1 MTKRKSGLLLA
12 LSSLPSD
19 YGMGGFGSQAFNFID
34 YLKRAGQSYWQILP
48 LGPTGYGD
56 SPYSSLSTQA
66 GSPLYIDLEDLE
78 KRGLIRPE
86 ELKEV
91 KVDGDRVDYQ
101 TQYQLRMPL
110 LKKAFS
116 RLDSPLKEEIYYYM
130 RDRTWLDDFA
140 LYMCIKELQ
149 GQLSWLDWED
159 KYKYRDS
166 RALEKIRQ
174 DYKEAYNFWIF
185 TQFIFEEQLRAFLAY
200 AEDKS
205 IEIIGDIPFYVA
217 EDSVEVWTRPDLFLL
232 GEKGFVAGTPPD
244 FFTDEGQLWGNPIY
258 NWQLMEKEDFSWW
271 TNRLRVH
278 ASFYHK
284 IRLDH
289 FNAFA
294 RYWKIPRGA
303 SSKNGV
309 MVEGYGRQILS
320 RLKDLVEEGRLV
332 AEDLGTE
339 TAAAELI
346 RWDYKIPG
354 MRILQVG
361 FSPGED
367 NPHLPHSYDKDLFA
381 YTGTHDN
388 EPIMAWFL
396 QAPKRV
402 KEDVR
407 AYLNTPEPQ
416 ALDFVRLLMA
426 SPAQAVIFP
435 IQDLMGLGMEARMNL
450 PGSLENNW
458 TWRLLDLELIKP
470 YEKILKNYSLTYRR
484 NL

>member
-1 MTKRKSGLLLA
+1 MIERKSGLLLA

-19 YGMGGFGSQAFNFID
+19 YGMGGFGRQAFDFID

-48 LGPTGYGD
+48 LGPTGYGN

-78 KRGLIRPE
+78 KRGLISKE
-86 ELKEV
+86 ELEAAKTDAN
-91 KVDGDRVDYQ
+91 KVDYQ
-101 TQYQLRMPL
+101 AQYETRMPL

-116 RLDSPLKEEIYYYM
+116 RLDSSLKEEIYYYM
-130 RDRTWLDDFA
+130 RSKPWLDDFA

-149 GQLSWLDWED
+149 GQVSWLDWEED
-159 KYKYRDS
+159 YKFRDS
-166 RALEKIRQ
+166 QALNQIRQ
-174 DYKEAYNFWIF
+174 THKEAYDFWVF
-185 TQFIFEEQLRAFLAY
+185 TQFIFEDQLKSFLAY
-200 AEDKS
+200 ADENS

-217 EDSVEVWTRPDLFLL
+217 EDSVEVWVRPELFLL
-232 GEKGFVAGTPPD
+232 GEEGFVAGTPPD

-258 NWQLMEKEDFSWW
+258 NWQLMEEEDFSWW
-271 TNRLRVH
+271 TDRLR
-278 ASFYHK
+278 AQAGFYHK

-294 RYWKIPRGA
+294 RYWKIPKGA
-303 SSKNGV
+303 SSKEGV

-320 RLKDLVEEGRLV
+320 RLSDLAWEGRLI

-396 QAPKRV
+396 EAPERV

-407 AYLNTPEPQ
+407 AYLNTSNPQ

-426 SPAQAVIFP
+426 SPAQAVIIP
-435 IQDLMGLGMEARMNL
+435 LQDLMGLGMEARMNL
-450 PGSLENNW
+450 PGSLEDNW
-458 TWRLLDLELIKP
+458 TWRLLDMKLIKP
-470 YEKILKNYSLTYRR
+470 YEEILRNYSATYRR